1 MSITAGLAAEE
12 IARDYL
18 IAQGMKWVESNYRCK
33 LGEIDLIMRDKDYLV
48 FVEVRSRVSASHGGA
63 IESITYGKQQKIQR
77 TASLYLLTR
86 KLHDKV
92 AVRFDVV
99 CIEGKPP
106 QLNWISNAFT
116 G

>member
-1 MSITAGLAAEE
+1 MSISAGLAAEE

-18 IAQGMKWVESNYRCK
+18 IEQGMKWVESNYLCR

-48 FVEVRSRVSASHGGA
+48 FVEVRSRVSAAYGGA
-63 IESITYGKQQKIQR
+63 IESITYGKQQKLLR
-77 TASLYLLTR
+77 TASLYLLVN

-106 QLNWISNAFT
+106 RLNWISNAFT

>member
-1 MSITAGLAAEE
+1 MSIIAGLAAEE

-33 LGEIDLIMRDKDYLV
+33 LGEIDLIMRDKDHIV
-48 FVEVRSRVSASHGGA
+48 FVEVRSRATASHGGA
-63 IESITYGKQQKIQR
+63 IESITYGKQHKLLR
-77 TASLYLLTR
+77 TASLYLLVHN
-86 KLHDKV
+86 LHNNV